1 MMAIL
6 QRQITGASEL
16 TDGEVVRRVVAGERE
31 LFELLL
37 RRYNQRLFR
46 LARGLVADDAEAE
59 DLLQDGWVRAYEH
72 LAEWRGEAAL
82 TTWLARIVT
91 HEAFARRRRARR
103 FAAFDPGAEE
113 NLSAPAAEAP
123 ESAAIGSELRGVLE
137 GAVAALAPL
146 YRSVFLLREI
156 EGLSTAETA
165 DALEITREAVKV
177 RLHRGKALL
186 RSHLHRRFGAA
197 ARTLFS
203 FDGARCDRVVAAV
216 ALRIAG
222 P

>member
-1 MMAIL
+1 MKALL
-6 QRQITGASEL
+6 QRQVTGAGEL
-16 TDGEVVRRVVAGERE
+16 ADGEVVRRVVAGERE

-46 LARGLVADDAEAE
+46 VARGLVADDAEAE
-59 DLLQDGWVRAYEH
+59 DVLQDGWVRAYEH

-82 TTWLARIVT
+82 PTWLARIVT
-91 HEAFARRRRARR
+91 HEAFARRRRQRR
-103 FAAFDPGAEE
+103 FDAFAPGAEE
-113 NLSAPAAEAP
+113 SLPAPAAEMP
-123 ESAAIGSELRGVLE
+123 ESSAMSTELRGVLE

-165 DALEITREAVKV
+165 EVLEISREAVKV

-203 FDGARCDRVVAAV
+203 FDGERCDRVVAAV
-216 ALRIAG
+216 SARLAA

>member
-1 MMAIL
+1 F
-6 QRQITGASEL
+6 S
-16 TDGEVVRRVVAGERE
+16 
-31 LFELLL
+31 
-37 RRYNQRLFR
+37 
-46 LARGLVADDAEAE
+46 
-59 DLLQDGWVRAYEH
+59 
-72 LAEWRGEAAL
+72 AL
-82 TTWLARIVT
+82 
-91 HEAFARRRRARR
+91 
-103 FAAFDPGAEE
+103 DPGAEE
-113 NLSAPAAEAP
+113 NLPAPAAEAP

-186 RSHLHRRFGAA
+186 RNHLHRRFGAA

-203 FDGARCDRVVAAV
+203 FDGARCDRVVATV
-216 ALRIAG
+216 ASRVAG